1 MSKTFTDDQLIAT
14 CCVPTMEGLMTASQG
29 DYIIKGIKGEESL
42 AENIIEYATKVEG
55 DLIMIMTQQEVDF
68 TQYFIGSSAQEIINH
83 STIPVLSIRP
93 LPKKDTTTFPN
104 PY

>member
-1 MSKTFTDDQLIAT
+1 
-14 CCVPTMEGLMTASQG
+14 
-29 DYIIKGIKGEESL
+29 
-42 AENIIEYATKVEG
+42 
-55 DLIMIMTQQEVDF
+55 MTQQEVDF